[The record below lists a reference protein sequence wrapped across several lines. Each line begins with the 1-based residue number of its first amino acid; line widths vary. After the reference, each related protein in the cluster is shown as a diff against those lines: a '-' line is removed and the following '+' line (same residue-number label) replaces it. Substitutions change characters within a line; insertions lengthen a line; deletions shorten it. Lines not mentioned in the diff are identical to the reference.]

1 VSLGDTERYKDT
13 QQRMKPAPYKRVDVD
28 AFRNV
33 NDQEKDDPIQVD
45 GVLTE
50 ELMKLSFQARSD
62 FQEEIH
68 GVRCMAP
75 EETPELLSSSLDQ
88 LQYGLDHEIP
98 THEKQAYLRSQHPQ
112 PGNNQ
117 STYVNSTE
125 FRLRF
130 LRCELFDVS
139 KAALRLVRF
148 LDLVL
153 ELFGDF
159 ALQRPIRLS
168 DFSKQELKHFR
179 KGRYQFLPYRDR
191 GGIAG
196 RRVLAVFPDEEWES
210 IPGYLKNKLMIYYTW
225 VAGNDVDVQREGLVF
240 VVWFDSTFKVSP
252 KPTIQAK
259 DHETLT
265 VRSAAV
271 HLCSP
276 DTAVFRFRRSIVT
289 MRIGKHHRTRL
300 SIHLGESV
308 ELRYKLNAFGMPS
321 DQIPITYTGK
331 IKCVYQKQWMKVRQL
346 IEETENPNA
355 FSFSTDGSDSDSL
368 HKSTSVATSLTESMI
383 ESPYLSDIIF
393 RKGASLVSHAG
404 NTSLRTLVVAK
415 VRKDLMDV
423 NSSSTKTGRF
433 VEEVIHELR
442 KIGRER
448 VANGTGKRCRF
459 LVWNEGGWWTELKED
474 QEIHTRVEYIARGI
488 RNTVIKNHKACSLF
502 AGTAPSKAVEVNGKP
517 PKTIPSLKPKT
528 RQISV
533 SSPTSSASSSRAATP
548 DIEQRQIAINS
559 TFSPLPM
566 IPQSRKTAKIDSTMT
581 ANGTKS
587 NNSNTIENNNNNN
600 NSAPSFAQLM
610 VTPSTRQHQNGG
622 TSIFRS
628 LDNSDPTT
636 PATRKR
642 RLLMTPEDNNQTS
655 STDICEAECFGMK
668 FNSTTRWF

>member
-1 VSLGDTERYKDT
+1 
-13 QQRMKPAPYKRVDVD
+13 MKPAPYKRVDVD

-50 ELMKLSFQARSD
+50 ELMKLSFQARNN

-68 GVRCMAP
+68 GVRCLAP
-75 EETPELLSSSLDQ
+75 EETPELLCSSLDQ
-88 LQYGLDHEIP
+88 LQYVIDHEIP
-98 THEKQAYLRSQHPQ
+98 THEKRAYLRSQHPQ
-112 PGNNQ
+112 PGNKQ
-117 STYVNSTE
+117 RTYVNSTE

-153 ELFGDF
+153 ELYGDY
-159 ALQRPIRLS
+159 ALQRSIRLS
-168 DFSKQELKHFR
+168 DFSKQELKHIR
-179 KGRYQFLPYRDR
+179 KGRYQFLPFRDR

-210 IPGYLKNKLMIYYTW
+210 IPPYLKNKLLIYYTW
-225 VAGNDVDVQREGLVF
+225 VAGNDTDVQREGLVF
-240 VVWFDSTFKVSP
+240 IVWFDSTFNVSP
-252 KPTIQAK
+252 KPAIQTK
-259 DHETLT
+259 DHETIT
-265 VRSAAV
+265 TRPAAV

-276 DTAVFRFRRSIVT
+276 DTAIFRFRRSIVT
-289 MRIGKHHRTRL
+289 MRIGKHNRTRL
-300 SIHLGESV
+300 SIHMGEST
-308 ELRYKLNAFGMPS
+308 ELRYKLNAFGMAS

-331 IKCVYQKQWMKVRQL
+331 IKCVYHRQWMKVRQL
-346 IEETENPNA
+346 VEEAEAENPKA
-355 FSFSTDGSDSDSL
+355 LSFHSDSDSL
-368 HKSTSVATSLTESMI
+368 QKSTSVATGIATAAATITSLTESMI

-393 RKGASLVSHAG
+393 RKGVSLVSHAG

-415 VRKDLMDV
+415 VRKDLMDP

-433 VEEVIHELR
+433 VEEIIHELR

-474 QEIHTRVEYIARGI
+474 QEEIHTRVEYIARGI
-488 RNTVIKNHKACSLF
+488 RNTVIKNHMACSLF
-502 AGTAPSKAVEVNGKP
+502 AGTRPSKTIEVNGK
-517 PKTIPSLKPKT
+517 TIPPIKTKT
-528 RQISV
+528 RQVSATSSV
-533 SSPTSSASSSRAATP
+533 SSSASSSRATTP
-548 DIEQRQIAINS
+548 DIEPRQIAINS
-559 TFSPLPM
+559 TISPLTIPSRM
-566 IPQSRKTAKIDSTMT
+566 IPPSRKTAKIGSVMT

-587 NNSNTIENNNNNN
+587 SSNI
-600 NSAPSFAQLM
+600 NSAPSFARLM
-610 VTPSTRQHQNGG
+610 MAPSMTQHQNGG

-628 LDNSDPTT
+628 LDHSAPTN

-642 RLLMTPEDNNQTS
+642 RLLMTPEDNNQQTA
-655 STDICEAECFGMK
+655 STDMCEAECFGMK